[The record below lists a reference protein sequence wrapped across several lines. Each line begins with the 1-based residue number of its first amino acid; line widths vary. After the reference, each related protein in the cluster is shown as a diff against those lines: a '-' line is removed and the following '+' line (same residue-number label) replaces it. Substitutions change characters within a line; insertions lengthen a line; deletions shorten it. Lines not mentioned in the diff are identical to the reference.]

1 MSEDYE
7 ISDTDK
13 IKIAKE
19 FLRYAPPGEF
29 SQVYKDV
36 SIILDKDIANDEEIQ
51 ACSLDYHEDQLTPV
65 RTLQATGDNQQNLEH
80 MTLISGISRLEG
92 MRYYDSK
99 NHLTFEF
106 NPITGRVSDIQPAS
120 SNLRPIEQESLRKS
134 LEQAIMKYTGQHY
147 PAGVCTITTQID
159 EESTESNDFMIHI
172 EDHEFQPHNRW
183 NGKWRSEWQLSVH
196 DEKIVLRGGTKV
208 HVHYYEDSNVQL
220 VTKRMFDELEL
231 EGLSKNSTN
240 EEICESVVKSIKK
253 SETRYQQALRDNYV
267 TMNDT
272 TFKTLRRALPIN
284 KQKFNWEAIAQF
296 KIGKEIQGNNFSPK
310 QDN

>member
-1 MSEDYE
+1 MSDYDE
-7 ISDTDK
+7 ICESDK

-36 SIILDKDIANDEEIQ
+36 SIILDRDIAHDEEIH
-51 ACSLDYHEDQLTPV
+51 ACALDYHEDQLTPV

-80 MTLISGISRLEG
+80 MTLISGISRLDG

-106 NPITGRVSDIQPAS
+106 NPITGRVSDIQPAPS
-120 SNLRPIEQESLRKS
+120 DLRP
-134 LEQAIMKYTGQHY
+134 
-147 PAGVCTITTQID
+147 ID
-159 EESTESNDFMIHI
+159 EESCESQDYMIHI

-196 DEKIVLRGGTKV
+196 DDKVILRGGTKV

-231 EGLSKNSTN
+231 ENLTKNSNN
-240 EEICESVVKSIKK
+240 EDICDAVIKAIKK
-253 SETRYQQALRDNYV
+253 SETKYQQALRDNYV

-272 TFKTLRRALPIN
+272 TFKTLRRALPIS
-284 KQKFNWEAIAQF
+284 KQKFNWENVAQF
-296 KIGKEIQGNNFSPK
+296 RIGKEIQGANKNSDK
-310 QDN
+310 DN

>member
-99 NHLTFEF
+99 NHLT
-106 NPITGRVSDIQPAS
+106 
-120 SNLRPIEQESLRKS
+120 
-134 LEQAIMKYTGQHY
+134 
-147 PAGVCTITTQID
+147 
-159 EESTESNDFMIHI
+159 
-172 EDHEFQPHNRW
+172 
-183 NGKWRSEWQLSVH
+183 
-196 DEKIVLRGGTKV
+196 
-208 HVHYYEDSNVQL
+208 
-220 VTKRMFDELEL
+220 
-231 EGLSKNSTN
+231 
-240 EEICESVVKSIKK
+240 
-253 SETRYQQALRDNYV
+253 
-267 TMNDT
+267 
-272 TFKTLRRALPIN
+272 
-284 KQKFNWEAIAQF
+284 
-296 KIGKEIQGNNFSPK
+296 
-310 QDN
+310 